1 MKEKK
6 KDRKKYVRPE
16 TEKHKPVEIVR
27 AIVQGSPSNG
37 DG

>member
-16 TEKHKPVEIVR
+16 TEKHEPVEIVK
-27 AIVQGSPSNG
+27 GSP
-37 DG
+37 DEV